1 MKPKSMKEKPRGAMM
16 NILRIKMIDAGNLLK
31 ELDDALDKVVAKKE
45 PESFLKPSTL
55 KIEEYQKSIRQ
66 IQAQFTDAP
75 KFNEEG
81 AYPQFLSCG
90 LLQVRGKNGAN
101 MEFLLPKVYP
111 FPPKSLYIEHEKDG
125 QFLREMLMHL
135 LSSAPLVQLEVI
147 LVDALSLG
155 GIFNLARRLLDKD
168 NDFIYQQRILTER
181 KEIEEALK
189 HLYEYLKVN
198 LQEKL
203 AGFRDFAH
211 YNEEATDRLPL
222 KVLFLSGVDAL
233 SQNALYYLEKIMR
246 FGSKNGVLSFVN
258 LESEKNNKSA
268 EDLKK
273 HAEFFRDTTSF
284 ERFKYLNVEVIN
296 DQGIKSQHMKD
307 FADKIKAYYEK
318 KKAVKRELKDL
329 QRDKEFWTESS
340 QYEVSVP
347 VGWDINHTEV
357 CFKICKEQNHTLICD
372 HSGSGKSNF
381 LHVLIQNLAFY
392 YDPDE
397 VQLFLLDYKEG
408 VEFNAYTDPNIL
420 EHARLVSVASSV
432 GFGVS
437 FLSWLCDEIKKRSE
451 LFKQFNVKD
460 LSDYRKHE
468 KMPRL
473 IVVIDEFQVLFSDNS
488 TKGKEGVERSLNT
501 LLKKGR
507 SYGVHLVL
515 ATQTMRGG
523 EIDSS
528 IKAQI
533 ANRIALPMDADDSTK
548 ILDDDVACELV
559 RPEGIFNN
567 NGGHQKYHTKMSIP
581 KAPDD
586 FKSFLTKIHAEFNQ
600 RNLTPIDRKIYN
612 GETPLKMPNTLKANE
627 MRLHLGKKVDY
638 EQKDLIVEFESNE
651 SHLLVVSQ
659 DLNARIALMKLLF
672 QNIKSAN
679 KELVFCNKEK
689 RLIRSFDVQ
698 KEYGI
703 TPIEN
708 ALNALDATTNRPNSA
723 LVIDNLN
730 EAKEWHDKVGAEKL
744 KSFLEKAT
752 DNEQYCVIFVHD
764 FKQIKTNYH
773 FDKLR
778 ELLSNHFKQCL
789 AFRCNG
795 ENLNAIKNNLPPPS
809 ALNNLNALLIEL
821 SKDSVTEFRPF
832 SL

>member
-1 MKPKSMKEKPRGAMM
+1 M

-45 PESFLKPSTL
+45 PESFLKPIISQ
-55 KIEEYQKSIRQ
+55 IEDYQKSVRQ
-66 IQAQFTDAP
+66 VQAQFTDAP

-90 LLQVRGKNGAN
+90 LLEIKGKNGAN

-125 QFLREMLMHL
+125 QFLREMLMRL

-168 NDFIYQQRILTER
+168 NDFIYQKRILTES

-211 YNEEATDRLPL
+211 YNEDATDPLPL
-222 KVLFLSGVDAL
+222 KALFLSGVDAL

-258 LESEKNNKSA
+258 LESEKNNQSA

-273 HAEFFRDTTSF
+273 HAESFKDTTSF

-296 DQGIKSQHMKD
+296 DQGIKSQHMQD

-318 KKAVKRELKDL
+318 NKVVKRELKDL
-329 QRDKEFWTESS
+329 QKEQDFWTKSS
-340 QYEVSVP
+340 QSKVSVP
-347 VGWDINHTEV
+347 VGWDINHKEV
-357 CFKICKEQNHTLICD
+357 CFEIGEAQNHTLICGR
-372 HSGSGKSNF
+372 SGSGKSNF

-392 YDPDE
+392 YAPDE

-408 VEFNAYTDPNIL
+408 VEFNAYTDPIL

-432 GFGVS
+432 GFGMS
-437 FLSWLCDEIKKRSE
+437 FLSWLCDEIKKRAE
-451 LFKQFNVKD
+451 LFKQFKVKD

-488 TKGKEGVERSLNT
+488 TKGKESVERSLNT

-507 SYGVHLVL
+507 SYGVHLIL

-533 ANRIALPMDADDSTK
+533 ANRIALPMDADDSAK

-586 FKSFLTKIHAEFNQ
+586 FKPFIKKIHRDFNQ
-600 RNLTPIDRKIYN
+600 RNLTPIEHKIYN
-612 GETPLKMPNTLKANE
+612 GEKPLEMPNTLKANE
-627 MRLHLGKKVDY
+627 MHLHLGKEADY
-638 EQKDLIVEFESNE
+638 EQKDLIVGFESNE
-651 SHLLVVSQ
+651 SHLLVVRQ
-659 DLNARIALMKLLF
+659 DLSARIALMKLF
-672 QNIKSAN
+672 AQNFKTAN
-679 KELVFCNKEK
+679 KELLFYNTKK
-689 RLIRSFDVQ
+689 RLVRELDEL
-698 KEYGI
+698 KKHHI
-703 TPIEN
+703 TPMQGP
-708 ALNALDATTNRPNSA
+708 LGSVLDTAISSNSV

-730 EAKEWHDKVGAEKL
+730 EAKELHNKIGVEKL
-744 KSFLEKAT
+744 RSFLEKAT
-752 DNEQYCVIFVHD
+752 DNEQYCIIFAHD
-764 FKQIKTNYH
+764 LKQIQANY
-773 FDKLR
+773 DSVKLK
-778 ELLSNHFKQCL
+778 ELLNNHFKQRL
-789 AFRCNG
+789 AFKCNG
-795 ENLNAIKNNLPPPS
+795 ENLSAIKKDLPS
-809 ALNNLNALLIEL
+809 LKNELNALFVEL
-821 SKDSVTEFRPF
+821 SKDSHTEFRPF
-832 SL
+832 SLQD

>member
-1 MKPKSMKEKPRGAMM
+1 
-16 NILRIKMIDAGNLLK
+16 MIDAGNLLK

-45 PESFLKPSTL
+45 PESFLKPIVSQ
-55 KIEEYQKSIRQ
+55 IEEYQKSIRQ

-75 KFNEEG
+75 QFNETTT
-81 AYPQFLSCG
+81 YPKFLSCG
-90 LLQVRGKNGAN
+90 LLEIKGKNGAN

-125 QFLREMLMHL
+125 QFLREMLMRV
-135 LSSAPLVQLEVI
+135 LSSTPLVQLEIV

-168 NDFIYQQRILTER
+168 NDFIYQQRILTES

-203 AGFRDFAH
+203 AGYKDFAH
-211 YNEEATDRLPL
+211 YNEEKEDRLPL
-222 KVLFLSGVDAL
+222 KALFLSGVDAL
-233 SQNALYYLEKIMR
+233 SKDALYYLEKIMR

-258 LESEKNNKSA
+258 LESEKNNQST
-268 EDLKK
+268 EDLKRY
-273 HAEFFRDTTSF
+273 AEFFKDRTSF

-296 DQGIKSQHMKD
+296 DQGIKSQRMQD

-329 QRDKEFWTESS
+329 QKDEKFWTESS
-340 QYEVSVP
+340 QFKVSVP
-347 VGWDINHTEV
+347 VGWDINH
-357 CFKICKEQNHTLICD
+357 KEMRFEIGGVQNHTLICD

-392 YDPDE
+392 YAPNE
-397 VQLFLLDYKEG
+397 IQLFLLDYKEG

-515 ATQTMRGG
+515 ATQTMCGG

-533 ANRIALPMDADDSTK
+533 ANRIALPMDADDSSSV
-548 ILDDDVACELV
+548 LGDDAACELV

-567 NGGHQKYHTKMSIP
+567 NGGNRKYHTKMSIP

-600 RNLTPIDRKIYN
+600 RNLAPIDRKIYN
-612 GETPLKMPNTLKANE
+612 GETPLKIPNTLKANE

-638 EQKDLIVEFESNE
+638 EQKDLIVEFENNE

-672 QNIKSAN
+672 QNIKSTN

-689 RLIRSFDVQ
+689 RLIRFFDAQ

-703 TPIEN
+703 TPVEN
-708 ALNALDATTNRPNSA
+708 ILSVLDTAMNPNSA

-730 EAKEWHDKVGAEKL
+730 EAKELHDKVGAEKL
-744 KSFLEKAT
+744 RSFLEKAI

-764 FKQIKTNYH
+764 YRQIKTNYH
-773 FDKLR
+773 LDKLK
-778 ELLSNHFKQCL
+778 ELLNHHFKQCL

-795 ENLNAIKNNLPPPS
+795 ENLNAIKNNLSPPS
-809 ALNNLNALLIEL
+809 ALNALLIEL
-821 SKDSVTEFRPF
+821 SKDSRTEFRPF

>member
-1 MKPKSMKEKPRGAMM
+1 M

-45 PESFLKPSTL
+45 PESFLKPIVSQ
-55 KIEEYQKSIRQ
+55 IEDYQKSIRQ

-75 KFNEEG
+75 KFNETTT
-81 AYPQFLSCG
+81 YPKFLSCG

-125 QFLREMLMHL
+125 QFLREMLMRL
-135 LSSAPLVQLEVI
+135 LSSVPLVQLEVI
-147 LVDALSLG
+147 LIDALSLG
-155 GIFNLARRLLDKD
+155 GIFNLARRLLNKD
-168 NDFIYQQRILTER
+168 NDFIYQQRILTES

-211 YNEEATDRLPL
+211 YNENEKDPL
-222 KVLFLSGVDAL
+222 LLKALFLSGVDAL

-268 EDLKK
+268 EDLKND
-273 HAEFFRDTTSF
+273 AEFFKDRTSF
-284 ERFKYLNVEVIN
+284 ECFKYLNVEVIN
-296 DQGIKSQHMKD
+296 DHGIQSQHMQD

-318 KKAVKRELKDL
+318 KKVVKRELKDL
-329 QRDKEFWTESS
+329 QKDKEFWTKSS
-340 QYEVSVP
+340 QSKVSVP
-347 VGWDINHTEV
+347 VGWDINHKEV
-357 CFKICKEQNHTLICD
+357 CFEIGNEQNHTLICD

-392 YDPDE
+392 YVPNE
-397 VQLFLLDYKEG
+397 IQLFLLDYKEG
-408 VEFNAYTDPNIL
+408 VEFNAYVADPPL

-432 GFGVS
+432 SYGIT
-437 FLSWLCDEIKKRSE
+437 FLKWLCDEMQKRAE
-451 LFKQFNVKD
+451 LFKQFNMKD
-460 LSDYRKHE
+460 LNNYRKHDE
-468 KMPRL
+468 MPRL
-473 IVVIDEFQVLFSDNS
+473 IVVIDEFQVLFSDNKS
-488 TKGKEGVERSLNT
+488 TKAVEGHLNT

-515 ATQTMRGG
+515 ATQTMRGTD
-523 EIDSS
+523 INPSF
-528 IKAQI
+528 KAQI
-533 ANRIALPMDADDSTK
+533 ANRIALPMDAEDSSSVLGDDA
-548 ILDDDVACELV
+548 ACEIQK
-559 RPEGIFNN
+559 PEGIFNN
-567 NGGHQKYHTKMSIP
+567 NGGNRKYHTKMSIP

-600 RNLTPIDRKIYN
+600 RNLAPIDRKIYN

-638 EQKDLIVEFESNE
+638 EQKDLIVEFENSE

-659 DLNARIALMKLLF
+659 NLQDRIALMKLLF

-689 RLIRSFDVQ
+689 RLIRFFDAQ

-703 TPIEN
+703 TPVEN
-708 ALNALDATTNRPNSA
+708 ILSVLDTAMNPNSV

-730 EAKEWHDKVGAEKL
+730 EAKELHDKVGVEKL
-744 KSFLEKAT
+744 KSFLEKAI
-752 DNEQYCVIFVHD
+752 DNEQYCVIFAHD
-764 FKQIKTNYH
+764 YRQIKTNYH
-773 FDKLR
+773 LDKLK
-778 ELLSNHFKQCL
+778 ELLNHHFKQCL
-789 AFRCNG
+789 AFRCNE
-795 ENLNAIKNNLPPPS
+795 ENLNALQSGLPSPS
-809 ALNNLNALLIEL
+809 EFNTLLIEL

>member
-1 MKPKSMKEKPRGAMM
+1 
-16 NILRIKMIDAGNLLK
+16 MIDAGNLLK

-45 PESFLKPSTL
+45 PESFLKPIVSR
-55 KIEEYQKSIRQ
+55 IEDYQKSIRQ

-75 KFNEEG
+75 QFNEEG

-90 LLQVRGKNGAN
+90 LLEIKGKNGTN
-101 MEFLLPKVYP
+101 MDFCLPKVYP

-125 QFLREMLMHL
+125 QFLREMLMRL
-135 LSSAPLVQLEVI
+135 LSSAPLVQLEVV

-155 GIFNLARRLLDKD
+155 GIFNLARRLLNKD
-168 NDFIYQQRILTER
+168 NDFIYQKRILTES

-203 AGFRDFAH
+203 AGYKDFAH
-211 YNEEATDRLPL
+211 YNENAKDRLPL
-222 KVLFLSGVDAL
+222 KALFLSGVDAL

-268 EDLKK
+268 EDLKNY
-273 HAEFFRDTTSF
+273 AEFFRDNKSF
-284 ERFKYLNVEVIN
+284 ERLKYLSIEVIN
-296 DQGIKSQHMKD
+296 DHGIQSKHMQD

-329 QRDKEFWTESS
+329 QKDEKFWTESS
-340 QYEVSVP
+340 QFKVSVP
-347 VGWDINHTEV
+347 VGWDINHKEV
-357 CFKICKEQNHTLICD
+357 CFEIGEAQNHTLICD

-392 YDPDE
+392 YAPDE

-408 VEFNAYTDPNIL
+408 VEFNAYTDPIL

-437 FLSWLCDEIKKRSE
+437 FLSWLCDEIEKRSN
-451 LFKQFNVKD
+451 LFKQFKVKD

-473 IVVIDEFQVLFSDNS
+473 IVVVDEFQVLFSDKS
-488 TKGKEGVERSLNT
+488 TKGKGSVERSLNT

-515 ATQTMRGG
+515 ATQTMRGTD
-523 EIDSS
+523 INPSF
-528 IKAQI
+528 KAQI
-533 ANRIALPMDADDSTK
+533 ANRIALPMDAEDSTK
-548 ILDDDVACELV
+548 ILDDDVACEIQK
-559 RPEGIFNN
+559 PEGIFNN

-600 RNLTPIDRKIYN
+600 RNLVPIDRKIYN
-612 GETPLKMPNTLKANE
+612 GETALKIPNTLKANE
-627 MRLHLGKKVDY
+627 MRLHLGKEVDY
-638 EQKDLIVEFESNE
+638 EQKDLIVEFENNE

-659 DLNARIALMKLLF
+659 DLSARIALMKLLF

-689 RLIRSFDVQ
+689 RLIRSFDVP

-730 EAKEWHDKVGAEKL
+730 EAKELHDKVGAEKL
-744 KSFLEKAT
+744 KSFLEKAI
-752 DNEQYCVIFVHD
+752 DNEQYCIIFAHD
-764 FKQIKTNYH
+764 YKQIKTNYH

-778 ELLSNHFKQCL
+778 ELLNNHFKQRL
-789 AFRCNG
+789 AFKCNG
-795 ENLNAIKNNLPPPS
+795 ENLNALKSGLPLPS
-809 ALNNLNALLIEL
+809 KLNALLIEL
-821 SKDSVTEFRPF
+821 SKDSCTEFRPF
-832 SL
+832 SLQD

>member
-31 ELDDALDKVVAKKE
+31 ELDDALDKVITQKE
-45 PESFLKPSTL
+45 PESFLKPIVSQ
-55 KIEEYQKSIRQ
+55 IEDYQKSIRQ

-75 KFNEEG
+75 KFNETTT
-81 AYPQFLSCG
+81 YPKFLSCG

-125 QFLREMLMHL
+125 QFLREMLMRL
-135 LSSAPLVQLEVI
+135 LSSVPLVQLEVI
-147 LVDALSLG
+147 LIDALSLG
-155 GIFNLARRLLDKD
+155 GIFNLARRLLNKD
-168 NDFIYQQRILTER
+168 NDFIYQRRILTES

-211 YNEEATDRLPL
+211 YNENATDRLPL
-222 KVLFLSGVDAL
+222 KALFLSGVDAL

-258 LESEKNNKSA
+258 LESEKNNQSA
-268 EDLKK
+268 EDLKRY
-273 HAEFFRDTTSF
+273 AEFFKDRTSF
-284 ERFKYLNVEVIN
+284 ECLKYLSVEVIN

-307 FADKIKAYYEK
+307 FADKIKAYYKQK
-318 KKAVKRELKDL
+318 KEVKRELKDL
-329 QRDKEFWTESS
+329 QRDKEFWTKSS
-340 QYEVSVP
+340 QHEVVVP
-347 VGWDINHTEV
+347 VGWDINHKEV
-357 CFKICKEQNHTLICD
+357 CFEIGEVQNHTLICGR
-372 HSGSGKSNF
+372 SGSGKSNF

-752 DNEQYCVIFVHD
+752 DNEQYCVIFAHD
-764 FKQIKTNYH
+764 YKQIKTNYH

-795 ENLNAIKNNLPPPS
+795 ENLNALQSGLSSPS
-809 ALNNLNALLIEL
+809 KLNALLIEL
-821 SKDSVTEFRPF
+821 SKDSRTEFRPF
-832 SL
+832 SLQD

>member
-1 MKPKSMKEKPRGAMM
+1 MKEKLRGAMM

-31 ELDDALDKVVAKKE
+31 ELDDALDKVIAKKE
-45 PESFLKPSTL
+45 PESFLKPIVSQT
-55 KIEEYQKSIRQ
+55 EEYQKSIRQ

-90 LLQVRGKNGAN
+90 LLHVKGKNGTN

-125 QFLREMLMHL
+125 QFLREMLMRL
-135 LSSAPLVQLEVI
+135 LSSTPLVQLEVI

-155 GIFNLARRLLDKD
+155 GIFNLARRLLHKD
-168 NDFIYQQRILTER
+168 NDFIYQQRILTES

-189 HLYEYLKVN
+189 HLYEYLKAN

-211 YNEEATDRLPL
+211 YNENAKDRLPL
-222 KVLFLSGVDAL
+222 KALFLSGVDAL
-233 SQNALYYLEKIMR
+233 SKDALYYLEKIMR

-273 HAEFFRDTTSF
+273 HAEFFKDRTSF
-284 ERFKYLNVEVIN
+284 ERLKYLNVEVIN
-296 DQGIKSQHMKD
+296 DHGIKSQHMQD
-307 FADKIKAYYEK
+307 FAYKIKAYYEK

-329 QRDKEFWTESS
+329 QKDEKFWTKSS
-340 QYEVSVP
+340 QFKVSVP
-347 VGWDINHTEV
+347 VGWDINHKEV
-357 CFKICKEQNHTLICD
+357 CFEIGNEQNHTLICGR
-372 HSGSGKSNF
+372 SGSGKSNF

-392 YDPDE
+392 YAPNE

-408 VEFNAYTDPNIL
+408 VEFNAYVADTPL
-420 EHARLVSVASSV
+420 EHARLVSVASSISY
-432 GFGVS
+432 GIT
-437 FLSWLCDEIKKRSE
+437 FLKWLCDEIQKRADR
-451 LFKQFNVKD
+451 FKQFNVKD
-460 LSDYRKHE
+460 LSDYRKHDE
-468 KMPRL
+468 MPRL
-473 IVVIDEFQVLFSDNS
+473 IVVIDEFQVLFSDNKS
-488 TKGKEGVERSLNT
+488 TKAVEGHLNT

-515 ATQTMRGG
+515 ATQTMRGTD
-523 EIDSS
+523 INPSF
-528 IKAQI
+528 KAQI
-533 ANRIALPMDADDSTK
+533 ANRIALPMDAEDSSSVLGDDA
-548 ILDDDVACELV
+548 ACELV

-600 RNLTPIDRKIYN
+600 RNLAPIDRKIYN
-612 GETPLKMPNTLKANE
+612 GETALKMPNTLKANE

-659 DLNARIALMKLLF
+659 DLNARIALMKLF
-672 QNIKSAN
+672 AQNFKTAN
-679 KELVFCNKEK
+679 KELLFYNAEK
-689 RLIRSFDVQ
+689 RLVRELDGL
-698 KEYGI
+698 KKHHI
-703 TPIEN
+703 TPMQGP
-708 ALNALDATTNRPNSA
+708 LGSVLDTAMNPNSV
-723 LVIDNLN
+723 LMVDNLN
-730 EAKEWHDKVGAEKL
+730 EAKELHDKIGAEKL

-752 DNEQYCVIFVHD
+752 DNEQYCIIFAHD
-764 FKQIKTNYH
+764 YKQIKTNYH
-773 FDKLR
+773 LDKLR
-778 ELLSNHFKQCL
+778 ELLNHHFKQCL

-795 ENLNAIKNNLPPPS
+795 E
-809 ALNNLNALLIEL
+809 
-821 SKDSVTEFRPF
+821 T
-832 SL
+832 

>member
-1 MKPKSMKEKPRGAMM
+1 
-16 NILRIKMIDAGNLLK
+16 MIDAGNLLK
-31 ELDDALDKVVAKKE
+31 ELDDALDKVITQKE
-45 PESFLKPSTL
+45 PESFLKPIISP
-55 KIEEYQKSIRQ
+55 IEDYQKSIRQ

-75 KFNEEG
+75 QFNEEG

-90 LLQVRGKNGAN
+90 LLHVRGKNGAN

-125 QFLREMLMHL
+125 QFLREMLMRL

-147 LVDALSLG
+147 LIDALSLG
-155 GIFNLARRLLDKD
+155 GIFNLARRLLNKD
-168 NDFIYQQRILTER
+168 NDFIYQQRILTES

-211 YNEEATDRLPL
+211 YNEEKEDRLPL

-268 EDLKK
+268 EDLKRY
-273 HAEFFRDTTSF
+273 AEFFKDRTSF
-284 ERFKYLNVEVIN
+284 EHLKYLSVEVIN
-296 DQGIKSQHMKD
+296 DHGIQSQHMKD

-329 QRDKEFWTESS
+329 QKDEKFWTESS
-340 QYEVSVP
+340 QFKVSVP
-347 VGWDINHTEV
+347 VGWDINHKEV
-357 CFKICKEQNHTLICD
+357 RFEIGNAQNNTLICD

-392 YDPDE
+392 YAPNE

-432 GFGVS
+432 GFGVG
-437 FLSWLCDEIKKRSE
+437 FLSWLDKEMKKRGE

-473 IVVIDEFQVLFSDNS
+473 IVVIDEFQVLFSDS
-488 TKGKEGVERSLNT
+488 TTKEKERAERYLT
-501 LLKKGR
+501 TILKKGR
-507 SYGVHLVL
+507 SYGVHLIL
-515 ATQTMRGG
+515 ATQTMRGTD
-523 EIDSS
+523 INRSLM
-528 IKAQI
+528 AQI
-533 ANRIALPMDADDSTK
+533 ANRIALSMDAEDSDS
-548 ILDDDVACELV
+548 ILGDDVACELV

-567 NGGHQKYHTKMSIP
+567 NGGHKKYHTKMTIP

-586 FKSFLTKIHAEFNQ
+586 FKPFIKKIHRDFNQ
-600 RNLTPIDRKIYN
+600 RNLAPIEHKIYN
-612 GETPLKMPNTLKANE
+612 GETPLEMPNTLKANE
-627 MRLHLGKKVDY
+627 MRLHLGKEVDY

-659 DLNARIALMKLLF
+659 DLNARIVLMKLF
-672 QNIKSAN
+672 AQNFKTAN
-679 KELVFCNKEK
+679 KELLFYNAEK
-689 RLIRSFDVQ
+689 RLVRELDEL
-698 KEYGI
+698 KKYHI
-703 TPIEN
+703 TPMRSS
-708 ALNALDATTNRPNSA
+708 LMSVLDTAMNPNSV
-723 LVIDNLN
+723 LMIDNLN
-730 EAKEWHDKVGAEKL
+730 EAKELHDKVGAEKL
-744 KSFLEKAT
+744 RSFLEKAI
-752 DNEQYCVIFVHD
+752 DNEQYCVIFAHD
-764 FKQIKTNYH
+764 FRQIKSNYH
-773 FDKLR
+773 FDKLK
-778 ELLSNHFKQCL
+778 ELLNNHFKQCL
-789 AFRCNG
+789 AFRCNE
-795 ENLNAIKNNLPPPS
+795 ENLNAIKSDLPPPS
-809 ALNNLNALLIEL
+809 KPNALLIEL
-821 SKDSVTEFRPF
+821 SKDSHTEFRPF
-832 SL
+832 SLQG

>member
-1 MKPKSMKEKPRGAMM
+1 M
-16 NILRIKMIDAGNLLK
+16 NILRIKMIDSSNLLK

-45 PESFLKPSTL
+45 PESFLKPIASQ
-55 KIEEYQKSIRQ
+55 IEDYQKSIRQ
-66 IQAQFTDAP
+66 VQAQFTDAP

-81 AYPQFLSCG
+81 AYPKFLSCG
-90 LLQVRGKNGAN
+90 LLQVKGKNDAN

-125 QFLREMLMHL
+125 QFLREMLMRL
-135 LSSAPLVQLEVI
+135 LSSVPLVQLEVI

-155 GIFNLARRLLDKD
+155 GIFNLARRLLHKD
-168 NDFIYQQRILTER
+168 NDFIYQQRILTES

-189 HLYEYLKVN
+189 HLYEYLKAN

-203 AGFRDFAH
+203 AGYKDFAH
-211 YNEEATDRLPL
+211 YNEEATDPLPL
-222 KVLFLSGVDAL
+222 KALFLSGVDAL
-233 SQNALYYLEKIMR
+233 SQNVLYYLEKIMR

-258 LESEKNNKSA
+258 LESEKNNQSA
-268 EDLKK
+268 EDLKRY
-273 HAEFFRDTTSF
+273 AEFFKDRTSF

-296 DQGIKSQHMKD
+296 DQGIKSQHMQD
-307 FADKIKAYYEK
+307 FADKIKAYYRQK
-318 KKAVKRELKDL
+318 KEVKRELKDL
-329 QRDKEFWTESS
+329 QKDKEFWTESS
-340 QYEVSVP
+340 QFKVSVP
-347 VGWDINHTEV
+347 VGWDINHKEV
-357 CFKICKEQNHTLICD
+357 CFEIGNAQNHTLICD

-392 YDPDE
+392 YAPDE

-408 VEFNAYTDPNIL
+408 VEFNAYTDPIL
-420 EHARLVSVASSV
+420 EHARLVSVASSISY
-432 GFGVS
+432 GIT
-437 FLSWLCDEIKKRSE
+437 FLKWLCDEIQKRADR
-451 LFKQFNVKD
+451 FKQFNVKD
-460 LSDYRKHE
+460 LSDYRKHDE
-468 KMPRL
+468 MPRL

-488 TKGKEGVERSLNT
+488 TKGKESVERSLNT

-548 ILDDDVACELV
+548 ILDDDAACELV
-559 RPEGIFNN
+559 RPEDIFNN
-567 NGGHQKYHTKMSIP
+567 NGGHQKYHIKMSIP

-600 RNLTPIDRKIYN
+600 RNLAPIDRKIYN
-612 GETPLKMPNTLKANE
+612 GEAALKMPNTLKANE
-627 MRLHLGKKVDY
+627 MRLHLGKTVDY

-689 RLIRSFDVQ
+689 RLIRFFDAQ

-703 TPIEN
+703 TPVEN
-708 ALNALDATTNRPNSA
+708 ILSVLDTAMNPNSA

-730 EAKEWHDKVGAEKL
+730 EAKELHDSRGGKVKIVFR
-744 KSFLEKAT
+744 KSHRQRAVL
-752 DNEQYCVIFVHD
+752 H
-764 FKQIKTNYH
+764 H
-773 FDKLR
+773 F
-778 ELLSNHFKQCL
+778 C
-789 AFRCNG
+789 
-795 ENLNAIKNNLPPPS
+795 
-809 ALNNLNALLIEL
+809 
-821 SKDSVTEFRPF
+821 T
-832 SL
+832 

>member
-1 MKPKSMKEKPRGAMM
+1 
-16 NILRIKMIDAGNLLK
+16 MIEINTLLQK
-31 ELDDALDKVVAKKE
+31 LDDALDKVIAKKE
-45 PESFLKPSTL
+45 PESFLKPIISP
-55 KIEEYQKSIRQ
+55 IEEYQKSIRQ
-66 IQAQFTDAP
+66 IQAQFIDAP

-81 AYPQFLSCG
+81 TYPKFLSCG
-90 LLQVRGKNGAN
+90 LLHVSGKNGAN

-111 FPPKSLYIEHEKDG
+111 FPSKSLYIEHEKDG

-155 GIFNLARRLLDKD
+155 GIFNLARRLLDKN
-168 NDFIYQQRILTER
+168 NDFIYQQRILTES

-189 HLYEYLKVN
+189 HLYEYLKAN

-211 YNEEATDRLPL
+211 YNENATDPLPL
-222 KVLFLSGVDAL
+222 KALFLSGVDAL
-233 SQNALYYLEKIMR
+233 SKDALYYLEKIMR

-268 EDLKK
+268 EDLKRY
-273 HAEFFRDTTSF
+273 AEFFKDRTSF
-284 ERFKYLNVEVIN
+284 ECLKYLNAEVIN
-296 DQGIKSQHMKD
+296 DHGIQSQHMQD

-329 QRDKEFWTESS
+329 QRDEKFWTESS

-347 VGWDINHTEV
+347 VGWDINHKEV
-357 CFKICKEQNHTLICD
+357 CFEIGNAQNHTLICGR
-372 HSGSGKSNF
+372 SGSGKSNF

-408 VEFNAYTDPNIL
+408 VEFNAYADPIL

-432 GFGVS
+432 GFGMS
-437 FLSWLCDEIKKRSE
+437 FLSWLCKEIQKRAD
-451 LFKQFNVKD
+451 LFKQFKVKD

-473 IVVIDEFQVLFSDNS
+473 IVVVDEFQVLFSDKS
-488 TKGKEGVERSLNT
+488 TQVKGSVERSLNT

-515 ATQTMRGG
+515 ATQTMRGD

-528 IKAQI
+528 FKAQI
-533 ANRIALPMDADDSTK
+533 ANRIALPMDAESSNSILNNDDA
-548 ILDDDVACELV
+548 VCELV

-581 KAPDD
+581 KAPDN
-586 FKSFLTKIHAEFNQ
+586 FKPFLTKIYAEFNQ
-600 RNLTPIDRKIYN
+600 RNLTPVEHKIYN
-612 GETPLKMPNTLKANE
+612 GEKPLEMPNTLKVNE
-627 MRLHLGKKVDY
+627 MRLHLGKEADY

-689 RLIRSFDVQ
+689 RLIRFFDTR

-703 TPIEN
+703 TPVEN
-708 ALNALDATTNRPNSA
+708 ILSVLDTAMNPNST

-730 EAKEWHDKVGAEKL
+730 EAKELHDKVGAEKL
-744 KSFLEKAT
+744 KSFLEKAI
-752 DNEQYCVIFVHD
+752 DNEQYCIIFAHD
-764 FKQIKTNYH
+764 FRQIKSNYH
-773 FDKLR
+773 FDKLK
-778 ELLSNHFKQCL
+778 ELLNNHFKQCL

-795 ENLNAIKNNLPPPS
+795 ENLNAIKSDLPPPS
-809 ALNNLNALLIEL
+809 KPNALLIEL
-821 SKDSVTEFRPF
+821 SKDSRTEFRPF
-832 SL
+832 SLQD

>member
-1 MKPKSMKEKPRGAMM
+1 M
-16 NILRIKMIDAGNLLK
+16 NILRIEMIDAGNLLK

-66 IQAQFTDAP
+66 IQAQFINVP
-75 KFNEEG
+75 QFNETTT
-81 AYPQFLSCG
+81 YPQFLSCG
-90 LLQVRGKNGAN
+90 LLQVRGKNGTN

-125 QFLREMLMHL
+125 QFLREMLMRL

-147 LVDALSLG
+147 LIDALSLG
-155 GIFNLARRLLDKD
+155 GIFNLARRLLNKD
-168 NDFIYQQRILTER
+168 NDFIYQQRILTES
-181 KEIEEALK
+181 KETEEALK

-211 YNEEATDRLPL
+211 YNENATDPLPL
-222 KVLFLSGVDAL
+222 KALFLSGVDAL

-246 FGSKNGVLSFVN
+246 FGSKNRVLSFVN

-273 HAEFFRDTTSF
+273 HAEFFKDTTSF
-284 ERFKYLNVEVIN
+284 ERFKYLNVEIIN
-296 DQGIKSQHMKD
+296 DQGIKSQHMQD

-329 QRDKEFWTESS
+329 QRDKEFWTKSS
-340 QYEVSVP
+340 QHEVSVP
-347 VGWDINHTEV
+347 VGWDINHKEV
-357 CFKICKEQNHTLICD
+357 CFEIGNAQNHTLICD

-392 YDPDE
+392 YAPDE

-408 VEFNAYTDPNIL
+408 VEFNAYTEPIL
-420 EHARLVSVASSV
+420 EHARLVSVASSISY
-432 GFGVS
+432 GIT
-437 FLSWLCDEIKKRSE
+437 FLKWLCDEIKKRAE

-473 IVVIDEFQVLFSDNS
+473 IVVIDEFQVLFSDKS
-488 TKGKEGVERSLNT
+488 TQMKGSVEQSLNT

-507 SYGVHLVL
+507 SYGVHLIL
-515 ATQTMRGG
+515 ATQTMRGTD
-523 EIDSS
+523 INRS
-528 IKAQI
+528 IMTQI
-533 ANRIALPMDADDSTK
+533 ANRIALPMDAEDSDS
-548 ILDDDVACELV
+548 ILGDDVACELV

-586 FKSFLTKIHAEFNQ
+586 FTPFIKKIHRDFNQ
-600 RNLTPIDRKIYN
+600 RNLAPIEHKIYN

-627 MRLHLGKKVDY
+627 MRLHLGKEADY
-638 EQKDLIVEFESNE
+638 EQKDLIVGFESNE

-659 DLNARIALMKLLF
+659 DLSARIALMKLF
-672 QNIKSAN
+672 AQNFKTAN
-679 KELVFCNKEK
+679 KELLFYNAEK
-689 RLIRSFDVQ
+689 RLVRELDGL
-698 KEYGI
+698 KKHHI
-703 TPIEN
+703 TPMQGH
-708 ALNALDATTNRPNSA
+708 LGSVLDTAMNPNSV
-723 LVIDNLN
+723 LVVDNLN
-730 EAKEWHDKVGAEKL
+730 EAKELHDKIGVEKL
-744 KSFLEKAT
+744 RSFLEKAT
-752 DNEQYCVIFVHD
+752 DNEQYCIIFAHD
-764 FKQIKTNYH
+764 LKQIQANY
-773 FDKLR
+773 DSVKLK
-778 ELLSNHFKQCL
+778 ELLNNHFKQRL

-795 ENLNAIKNNLPPPS
+795 ENLSAIKKDLPLL
-809 ALNNLNALLIEL
+809 ANKLNALFVEL

>member
-1 MKPKSMKEKPRGAMM
+1 
-16 NILRIKMIDAGNLLK
+16 MIDASNLLK

-45 PESFLKPSTL
+45 PESFLRPSTL

-75 KFNEEG
+75 QFNETTT
-81 AYPQFLSCG
+81 YPKFLSCG
-90 LLQVRGKNGAN
+90 LLQVKGKNGTN

-125 QFLREMLMHL
+125 QFLREMLMRL
-135 LSSAPLVQLEVI
+135 LSSAPLVQLEIV

-155 GIFNLARRLLDKD
+155 GIFNLARRLLNKD
-168 NDFIYQQRILTER
+168 NDFIYQQRILTES

-203 AGFRDFAH
+203 AGYKDFAH
-211 YNEEATDRLPL
+211 YNETAKYPLPL
-222 KVLFLSGVDAL
+222 KALFLSGVDAL
-233 SQNALYYLEKIMR
+233 SKDALYYLEKIMR

-268 EDLKK
+268 EYLKK
-273 HAEFFRDTTSF
+273 HAEFFMDTTSF

-318 KKAVKRELKDL
+318 KKVVKSELKDL
-329 QRDKEFWTESS
+329 QKDEKFWTKSS

-347 VGWDINHTEV
+347 VGWDINHKEV
-357 CFKICKEQNHTLICD
+357 CFEIGKEQNHTLICD

-408 VEFNAYTDPNIL
+408 VEFNAYTDPIL

-432 GFGVS
+432 GFGMS
-437 FLSWLCDEIKKRSE
+437 FLSWLCDEMKIRSE
-451 LFKQFNVKD
+451 LFKQFKVKD

-473 IVVIDEFQVLFSDNS
+473 IVVVDEFQVLFSDKS
-488 TKGKEGVERSLNT
+488 KGSVERSLNT

-533 ANRIALPMDADDSTK
+533 ANRIALPMDADDSAK

-586 FKSFLTKIHAEFNQ
+586 FTAFIKKIHEEFNQ

-612 GETPLKMPNTLKANE
+612 GETALKMPNTLKTNE

-638 EQKDLIVEFESNE
+638 EQKDLIVEFENNE

-689 RLIRSFDVQ
+689 RLIRFFDAP

-730 EAKEWHDKVGAEKL
+730 EAKEWHDKVGVEKL

-764 FKQIKTNYH
+764 YKQIKANYH
-773 FDKLR
+773 LDKLR
-778 ELLSNHFKQCL
+778 DLLNNHFKQCL

-795 ENLNAIKNNLPPPS
+795 ENLNALKSDLPLPS
-809 ALNNLNALLIEL
+809 ELNALLIEL

>member
-1 MKPKSMKEKPRGAMM
+1 MT
-16 NILRIKMIDAGNLLK
+16 DAGNLLK

-45 PESFLKPSTL
+45 PESFLKPIVSQ
-55 KIEEYQKSIRQ
+55 IEDYQKSIRQ

-75 KFNEEG
+75 KFNETTT
-81 AYPQFLSCG
+81 YPKFLSCG
-90 LLQVRGKNGAN
+90 LLEIKGKNGAN

-125 QFLREMLMHL
+125 QFLREMLMRL
-135 LSSAPLVQLEVI
+135 LSSAPLVQLEIVLI
-147 LVDALSLG
+147 DALSLG
-155 GIFNLARRLLDKD
+155 GIFNLARRLLDKN
-168 NDFIYQQRILTER
+168 NDFIYQQRILTES

-211 YNEEATDRLPL
+211 YNENAKDRLPL
-222 KVLFLSGVDAL
+222 KALFLSGVDAL
-233 SQNALYYLEKIMR
+233 SKDALYYLEKIMR

-268 EDLKK
+268 EDLKND
-273 HAEFFRDTTSF
+273 AEFFKDRTSF
-284 ERFKYLNVEVIN
+284 ERLKYLNVEIVN
-296 DQGIKSQHMKD
+296 DHGIQSQHMQD
-307 FADKIKAYYEK
+307 FADKIKAYYEQK
-318 KKAVKRELKDL
+318 KEVKRELKDL
-329 QRDKEFWTESS
+329 QRDKEFWAKSS
-340 QYEVSVP
+340 QHEVVVP
-347 VGWDINHTEV
+347 VGWDINHKEV
-357 CFKICKEQNHTLICD
+357 CFEIGNEQNHTLICD

-392 YDPDE
+392 YAPNE
-397 VQLFLLDYKEG
+397 IQLFLLDYKEG
-408 VEFNAYTDPNIL
+408 VEFNAYVADTPL

-437 FLSWLCDEIKKRSE
+437 FLSWLCDEIKKRAE

-460 LSDYRKHE
+460 LSDYRKHDE
-468 KMPRL
+468 MPRL

-488 TKGKEGVERSLNT
+488 TKGKESVERSLNT

-507 SYGVHLVL
+507 SYGVHLIL
-515 ATQTMRGG
+515 ATQTMRGT

-528 IKAQI
+528 FKAQI
-533 ANRIALPMDADDSTK
+533 ANRIALPMDAEDSTK
-548 ILDDDVACELV
+548 ILDDDAACEIQK
-559 RPEGIFNN
+559 PEGIFNN
-567 NGGHQKYHTKMSIP
+567 NGGNRKYHTKMSIP

-600 RNLTPIDRKIYN
+600 RNLAPIDRKIYN

-627 MRLHLGKKVDY
+627 MRLHLGKTVDY

-672 QNIKSAN
+672 QNIKSTN

-689 RLIRSFDVQ
+689 RLIRFFDAQ

-703 TPIEN
+703 TPVEN
-708 ALNALDATTNRPNSA
+708 ILSVLDTAMNPNST

-730 EAKEWHDKVGAEKL
+730 EAKELHDKVGAEKL
-744 KSFLEKAT
+744 KSFLEKAI
-752 DNEQYCVIFVHD
+752 DNEQYCVIFAHD
-764 FKQIKTNYH
+764 FRQIKTNYH

-778 ELLSNHFKQCL
+778 ELLNNHFKQCL

-795 ENLNAIKNNLPPPS
+795 ENLNAIKSDLPPPS
-809 ALNNLNALLIEL
+809 ALNALFIEL

>member
-16 NILRIKMIDAGNLLK
+16 NILRIKMTDAGNLLK

-45 PESFLKPSTL
+45 PESFLKPIVSQ
-55 KIEEYQKSIRQ
+55 IEDYQKSIRQ

-75 KFNEEG
+75 KFNETTT
-81 AYPQFLSCG
+81 YPKFLSCG
-90 LLQVRGKNGAN
+90 LLEIKGKNGAN

-125 QFLREMLMHL
+125 QFLREMLMRL
-135 LSSAPLVQLEVI
+135 LSSAPLVQLEIVLI
-147 LVDALSLG
+147 DALSLG
-155 GIFNLARRLLDKD
+155 GIFNLARRLLDKN
-168 NDFIYQQRILTER
+168 NDFIYQQRILTES

-211 YNEEATDRLPL
+211 YNENAKDRLPL
-222 KVLFLSGVDAL
+222 KALFLSGVDAL
-233 SQNALYYLEKIMR
+233 SKDALYYLEKIMR

-268 EDLKK
+268 EDLKND
-273 HAEFFRDTTSF
+273 AEFFKDRTSF
-284 ERFKYLNVEVIN
+284 ERLKYLNVEIVN
-296 DQGIKSQHMKD
+296 DHGIQSQHMQD
-307 FADKIKAYYEK
+307 FADKIKAYYEQK
-318 KKAVKRELKDL
+318 KEVKRELKDL
-329 QRDKEFWTESS
+329 QRDKEFWAKSS
-340 QYEVSVP
+340 QHEVVVP
-347 VGWDINHTEV
+347 VGWDINHKEV
-357 CFKICKEQNHTLICD
+357 CFEIGNEQNHTLICD

-392 YDPDE
+392 YAPNE
-397 VQLFLLDYKEG
+397 IQLFLLDYKEG
-408 VEFNAYTDPNIL
+408 VEFNAYVADTPL

-437 FLSWLCDEIKKRSE
+437 FLSWLCDEIKKRAE

-460 LSDYRKHE
+460 LSDYRKHDE
-468 KMPRL
+468 MPRL

-488 TKGKEGVERSLNT
+488 TKGKESVERSLNT

-507 SYGVHLVL
+507 SYGVHLIL
-515 ATQTMRGG
+515 ATQTMRGT

-528 IKAQI
+528 FKAQI
-533 ANRIALPMDADDSTK
+533 ANRIALPMDAEDSTK
-548 ILDDDVACELV
+548 ILDDDAACEIQK
-559 RPEGIFNN
+559 PEGIFNN
-567 NGGHQKYHTKMSIP
+567 NGGNRKYHTKMSIP

-600 RNLTPIDRKIYN
+600 RNLAPIDRKIYN

-627 MRLHLGKKVDY
+627 MRLHLGKTVDY

-672 QNIKSAN
+672 QNIKSTN

-689 RLIRSFDVQ
+689 RLIRFFDAQ

-703 TPIEN
+703 TPVEN
-708 ALNALDATTNRPNSA
+708 ILSVLDTAMNPNST

-730 EAKEWHDKVGAEKL
+730 EAKELHDKVGAEKL
-744 KSFLEKAT
+744 KSFLEKAI
-752 DNEQYCVIFVHD
+752 DNEQYCVIFAHD
-764 FKQIKTNYH
+764 FRQIKTNYH

-778 ELLSNHFKQCL
+778 ELLNNHFKQCL

-795 ENLNAIKNNLPPPS
+795 ENLNAIKSDLPPPS
-809 ALNNLNALLIEL
+809 ALNALFIEL

>member
-1 MKPKSMKEKPRGAMM
+1 
-16 NILRIKMIDAGNLLK
+16 MIDAGNLLK

-45 PESFLKPSTL
+45 PESFLKPIASQ
-55 KIEEYQKSIRQ
+55 IEDYQKSIRQ

-75 KFNEEG
+75 QFNETTT
-81 AYPQFLSCG
+81 YPKFLSCG
-90 LLQVRGKNGAN
+90 LLQVGGKNGAN

-125 QFLREMLMHL
+125 QFLREMLMRL

-147 LVDALSLG
+147 LIDALSLG
-155 GIFNLARRLLDKD
+155 DIFNLARRLLNKD
-168 NDFIYQQRILTER
+168 NDFIYQRRILTES

-211 YNEEATDRLPL
+211 YNENATDPLPL
-222 KVLFLSGVDAL
+222 KALFLSGVDAL
-233 SQNALYYLEKIMR
+233 SQNALYYFEKIMR

-273 HAEFFRDTTSF
+273 HAEFFKDRTSF
-284 ERFKYLNVEVIN
+284 ECLKYLNVEIIN

-307 FADKIKAYYEK
+307 FADKIRAYYKQK
-318 KKAVKRELKDL
+318 KEVKRELKDL
-329 QRDKEFWTESS
+329 QRDKEFWTKSS

-347 VGWDINHTEV
+347 VGWDINHKEV
-357 CFKICKEQNHTLICD
+357 CFEIGEAQNHTLICGR
-372 HSGSGKSNF
+372 SGSGKSNF

-392 YDPDE
+392 YAPNE

-408 VEFNAYTDPNIL
+408 VEFNAYTDPIL

-437 FLSWLCDEIKKRSE
+437 FLSWLCKEMQKRAE
-451 LFKQFNVKD
+451 LFKQFKVKD
-460 LSDYRKHE
+460 LSDYRKHGE
-468 KMPRL
+468 MPRL
-473 IVVIDEFQVLFSDNS
+473 IVVIDEFQVLFSGNS
-488 TKGKEGVERSLNT
+488 TKEKDRVEAYLT
-501 LLKKGR
+501 TILKKGR
-507 SYGVHLVL
+507 SYGVHLIL
-515 ATQTMRGG
+515 ATQTMRGAD
-523 EIDSS
+523 INKSLM
-528 IKAQI
+528 AQI
-533 ANRIALPMDADDSTK
+533 ANRIALPMDAEDSDSV
-548 ILDDDVACELV
+548 LGDDVACELV

-567 NGGHQKYHTKMSIP
+567 NGGHKKYHTKMSIP
-581 KAPDD
+581 KAPDVE
-586 FKSFLTKIHAEFNQ
+586 SFIKKIHGEFNQ
-600 RNLTPIDRKIYN
+600 RNLAPIEHKIYN
-612 GETPLKMPNTLKANE
+612 GETPLEMPSILKANE
-627 MRLHLGKKVDY
+627 MRLHLGKEVDY

-672 QNIKSAN
+672 QNIKRAN

-689 RLIRSFDVQ
+689 RLIRSFDTR

-703 TPIEN
+703 TPVEN
-708 ALNALDATTNRPNSA
+708 ILSVLDTAMSPNSV

-730 EAKEWHDKVGAEKL
+730 EAKELHDKIGVEKL
-744 KSFLEKAT
+744 RSFLEKAI
-752 DNEQYCVIFVHD
+752 DNEQYCVIFAHD
-764 FKQIKTNYH
+764 FRQIKTNYH
-773 FDKLR
+773 FDKLK
-778 ELLSNHFKQCL
+778 ELLNNHFKQCL

-795 ENLNAIKNNLPPPS
+795 ENLNALQSGLSSPS
-809 ALNNLNALLIEL
+809 KLNALLIEF
-821 SKDSVTEFRPF
+821 SKDSRTEFRPF
-832 SL
+832 SLQD

>member
-1 MKPKSMKEKPRGAMM
+1 
-16 NILRIKMIDAGNLLK
+16 MIDSSNLLK

-45 PESFLKPSTL
+45 PESFLKPIASQ
-55 KIEEYQKSIRQ
+55 IEDYQKSIRQ
-66 IQAQFTDAP
+66 VQAQFTDAP

-81 AYPQFLSCG
+81 TYPKFLSCG
-90 LLQVRGKNGAN
+90 LLHVRGKNGAN

-125 QFLREMLMHL
+125 QFLREMLMRL

-147 LVDALSLG
+147 LIDALSLG

-168 NDFIYQQRILTER
+168 NDFIYQQRILTES

-203 AGFRDFAH
+203 AGYKDFAH
-211 YNEEATDRLPL
+211 YNENEKDPLPL
-222 KVLFLSGVDAL
+222 KALFLSGVDAL

-258 LESEKNNKSA
+258 LESEKNKESA

-273 HAEFFRDTTSF
+273 HAEFFKDTTSF
-284 ERFKYLNVEVIN
+284 ECLKYLNVEVIN

-307 FADKIKAYYEK
+307 FADKIKAYYKQK
-318 KKAVKRELKDL
+318 KEVKRELKDL
-329 QRDKEFWTESS
+329 QKDEKFWTESS
-340 QYEVSVP
+340 QFKVSVP
-347 VGWDINHTEV
+347 VGWDINHKEV
-357 CFKICKEQNHTLICD
+357 CFEIGNAQNHTLICD

-408 VEFNAYTDPNIL
+408 VEFNAYTDPIL

-432 GFGVS
+432 PYGIT
-437 FLSWLCDEIKKRSE
+437 FLKWLCDEMTKRSE
-451 LFKQFNVKD
+451 LFKQFKVKD

-473 IVVIDEFQVLFSDNS
+473 IVVIDEFQVLFSDKS
-488 TKGKEGVERSLNT
+488 KGSVERSLNT

-515 ATQTMRGG
+515 ATQTMCGG
-523 EIDSS
+523 DINPSF
-528 IKAQI
+528 KAQI
-533 ANRIALPMDADDSTK
+533 ANRIALPMDADDSAK
-548 ILDDDVACELV
+548 ILDDDAACELV

-600 RNLTPIDRKIYN
+600 RNLVPIDRKIYN
-612 GETPLKMPNTLKANE
+612 GETLLKMPNILKANE
-627 MRLHLGKKVDY
+627 MRLHLGKEADY

-659 DLNARIALMKLLF
+659 DLSARIALIKLLF

-703 TPIEN
+703 TPVEN
-708 ALNALDATTNRPNSA
+708 ILSVLDTAMNHNNV
-723 LVIDNLN
+723 LMVDNLN
-730 EAKEWHDKVGAEKL
+730 EAKELHDKIGVEKL
-744 KSFLEKAT
+744 KSFLEKAI
-752 DNEQYCVIFVHD
+752 DNEQYCVIFAHD
-764 FKQIKTNYH
+764 FRQIKTNYH
-773 FDKLR
+773 FDKLK
-778 ELLSNHFKQCL
+778 ELLNNHFKQCL
-789 AFRCNG
+789 AFRCNE
-795 ENLNAIKNNLPPPS
+795 ENLNALKSNLSSPS
-809 ALNNLNALLIEL
+809 KLNALLIEF
-821 SKDSVTEFRPF
+821 SKDSRTEFRPF
-832 SL
+832 SLQD

>member
-1 MKPKSMKEKPRGAMM
+1 
-16 NILRIKMIDAGNLLK
+16 MIDVNGLLK

-45 PESFLKPSTL
+45 PESFLKPIASQ
-55 KIEEYQKSIRQ
+55 IEDYQKNIRQ

-75 KFNEEG
+75 QFNEEG
-81 AYPQFLSCG
+81 AYPKFLSCG
-90 LLQVRGKNGAN
+90 LLEIKGKNGAN

-125 QFLREMLMHL
+125 QFLREMLMRL
-135 LSSAPLVQLEVI
+135 LSSVPLVQLEIV

-155 GIFNLARRLLDKD
+155 GIFNLARRLLHKD
-168 NDFIYQQRILTER
+168 NDFIYQQRILTES

-198 LQEKL
+198 LQKL

-211 YNEEATDRLPL
+211 YNENAKDRLPL
-222 KVLFLSGVDAL
+222 KALFLSGVDAL
-233 SQNALYYLEKIMR
+233 SKDALYYLEKIMR

-268 EDLKK
+268 EYLKRY
-273 HAEFFRDTTSF
+273 AEFFKNRTSF
-284 ERFKYLNVEVIN
+284 ERLKYLSIEVIN
-296 DQGIKSQHMKD
+296 DHGIKSQHMKD

-318 KKAVKRELKDL
+318 KKVVKSELKAL
-329 QRDKEFWTESS
+329 QKDEEFWTKSS
-340 QYEVSVP
+340 QSKVSVP
-347 VGWDINHTEV
+347 VGWDINHKEV
-357 CFKICKEQNHTLICD
+357 CFEIGNEQNHTLICGR
-372 HSGSGKSNF
+372 SGSGKSNF

-392 YDPDE
+392 YAPNE

-408 VEFNAYTDPNIL
+408 VEFNAYTEPNIL

-432 GFGVS
+432 GYGMS
-437 FLSWLCDEIKKRSE
+437 FLSWLCKEMQERAE
-451 LFKQFNVKD
+451 LFKQFKVKD
-460 LSDYRKHE
+460 LSDYRKHGE
-468 KMPRL
+468 MPRL
-473 IVVIDEFQVLFSDNS
+473 IVVIDEFQMLFSDNS
-488 TKGKEGVERSLNT
+488 SKGKKSVEQSLNT

-507 SYGVHLVL
+507 SYGVHLIL
-515 ATQTMRGG
+515 ATQIMHGTDINR
-523 EIDSS
+523 S
-528 IKAQI
+528 IMAQI
-533 ANRIALPMDADDSTK
+533 ANRIALPMDAEDSNS
-548 ILDDDVACELV
+548 ILNMTMRLV
-559 RPEGIFNN
+559 SLSGQKAFSITM
-567 NGGHQKYHTKMSIP
+567 GGHQKYHTKMSIP

-586 FKSFLTKIHAEFNQ
+586 FKPFNKKIHKDFNQ

-612 GETPLKMPNTLKANE
+612 GETTLKMPNTLKANE
-627 MRLHLGKKVDY
+627 MRLHLGKEADY

-689 RLIRSFDVQ
+689 RLIRSFDAP

-703 TPIEN
+703 TPVEN
-708 ALNALDATTNRPNSA
+708 ILSVLDTAMNPNSV
-723 LVIDNLN
+723 LMIDNLN
-730 EAKEWHDKVGAEKL
+730 EAKELHDKIGVEKL
-744 KSFLEKAT
+744 RSFLEKAI
-752 DNEQYCVIFVHD
+752 DNEQYCIIFAHD
-764 FKQIKTNYH
+764 YRQIKTNYH
-773 FDKLR
+773 FDKLKD
-778 ELLSNHFKQCL
+778 LLNNHFKQHL
-789 AFRCNG
+789 AFKCNE
-795 ENLNAIKNNLPPPS
+795 ENLKALKIDLPPLS
-809 ALNNLNALLIEL
+809 KLNALFIEL

>member
-1 MKPKSMKEKPRGAMM
+1 
-16 NILRIKMIDAGNLLK
+16 MIDAGNLLK

-45 PESFLKPSTL
+45 PESFLKPIVSQ
-55 KIEEYQKSIRQ
+55 IEDYQKSIRQ
-66 IQAQFTDAP
+66 IQAQFIDAP
-75 KFNEEG
+75 QFNEEST
-81 AYPQFLSCG
+81 YPKFLSCG
-90 LLQVRGKNGAN
+90 LLHVSGKNGAN

-125 QFLREMLMHL
+125 QFLRETLMRL

-155 GIFNLARRLLDKD
+155 GIFNLARRLLNKD
-168 NDFIYQQRILTER
+168 NDFIYQQRILTES

-189 HLYEYLKVN
+189 HLYEYLKAN

-211 YNEEATDRLPL
+211 YNENAKDRLPL
-222 KVLFLSGVDAL
+222 KALFLSGVDAL
-233 SQNALYYLEKIMR
+233 SKDVLYYLEKIMR

-258 LESEKNNKSA
+258 LESEKNNQSA

-296 DQGIKSQHMKD
+296 DHGIQSQHMKD
-307 FADKIKAYYEK
+307 FADRIKAYYEK

-329 QRDKEFWTESS
+329 QKDEKFWTESS
-340 QYEVSVP
+340 QFRVSVP
-347 VGWDINHTEV
+347 VGWDINHKEV
-357 CFKICKEQNHTLICD
+357 CFEIGNAQNHTLICGR
-372 HSGSGKSNF
+372 SGSGKSNF

-392 YDPDE
+392 YVPNE

-432 GFGVS
+432 GYCMS
-437 FLSWLCDEIKKRSE
+437 FLSWLCKEMQKRAE

-468 KMPRL
+468 KMARL
-473 IVVIDEFQVLFSDNS
+473 IVVIDEFQVLFSGNS
-488 TKGKEGVERSLNT
+488 TKEKESVDQSLNT

-528 IKAQI
+528 IMAQI
-533 ANRIALPMDADDSTK
+533 ANRIALPMDAEDSNSILNNDDA
-548 ILDDDVACELV
+548 ACELV
-559 RPEGIFNN
+559 SPEGIFNN
-567 NGGHQKYHTKMSIP
+567 NGGNRKYHTKMSIP

-600 RNLTPIDRKIYN
+600 RNLAPIDRKIYN
-612 GETPLKMPNTLKANE
+612 GETALKMPNTLKANE
-627 MRLHLGKKVDY
+627 MRLHLGKEVDY

-703 TPIEN
+703 TPVEN
-708 ALNALDATTNRPNSA
+708 ILSVLDTAMNPNST

-730 EAKEWHDKVGAEKL
+730 EAKELHDKIGVEKL
-744 KSFLEKAT
+744 RSFLEKAT
-752 DNEQYCVIFVHD
+752 DNEQYCIIFVHD

-789 AFRCNG
+789 AFRCNE

-809 ALNNLNALLIEL
+809 ALNNLNALFVEL
-821 SKDSVTEFRPF
+821 SKDSYTEFRPF